1 MLRSAKFQAVFARLG
16 VAWELTVDLTSDLE
30 QFLCNLYKSKLKDV
44 NKARYKQFKTKF
56 SEEEKATDMAV
67 LLPCRTVFILHAM
80 RANYIACIWKRS
92 CIPDIDEP
100 HFTPFGWDKNGN
112 MIWVERAYPDEIK
125 DILFSKEYDE
135 RAVYGAEGESDE
147 EI

>member
-1 MLRSAKFQAVFARLG
+1 MLTKP
-16 VAWELTVDLTSDLE
+16 
-30 QFLCNLYKSKLKDV
+30 
-44 NKARYKQFKTKF
+44 RYKQFKTKF
-56 SEEEKATDMAV
+56 SEEDKATDMAV
-67 LLPCRTVFILHAM
+67 LFPCRTVFILHAM

-92 CIPDIDEP
+92 CIPDINDP
-100 HFTPFGWDKNGN
+100 HFTSFVWDKNGN